1 MIGDPA
7 RRSAREPAQERRA
20 VSPCLPPWGKV
31 SFGTNDGRGVR
42 DCMKAYAPHQAL
54 RASFPRWGK
63 PRQKCDFACA
73 SIFRASLILHSTFY
87 ILHFTFIKKS
97 NASRFGGA
105 ENCPPVILRSE
116 ATKDLRKGQHPQFY
130 ILHSTFY
137 IYKTSQTP
145 PASAGRRYK
154 FKKDKKERRHHYGN
168 IGKVEGDPQRVQG

>member
-1 MIGDPA
+1 MIFPFFENYLERQRVIGDPA

-73 SIFRASLILHSTFY
+73 SIYLEHPQFY
-87 ILHFTFIKKS
+87 ILHFTFIKQVK
-97 NASRFGGA
+97 RLPLRRGG
-105 ENCPPVILRSE
+105 ELPPPVILSGAGQRPAQS
-116 ATKDLRKGQHPQFY
+116 KDLWKGQHPQFY
-130 ILHSTFY
+130 ILHFTF
-137 IYKTSQTP
+137 IK
-145 PASAGRRYK
+145 
-154 FKKDKKERRHHYGN
+154 
-168 IGKVEGDPQRVQG
+168 